1 MLSGAQRV
9 HDPTL
14 LTERAKLHEI
24 GKITCCIIFFN
35 LFAPGYFVVEGF
47 FGVLSLFKCALNFT
61 VSFCLSLHQLK
72 SQI

>member
-1 MLSGAQRV
+1 MFMRGEEVLSGAQRV

-24 GKITCCIIFFN
+24 GKIPCCIIFLN

-47 FGVLSLFKCALNFT
+47 LVFFHSHMLMIFAS
-61 VSFCLSLHQLK
+61 
-72 SQI
+72 

>member
-1 MLSGAQRV
+1 MFMRGEEVLSGAQRV

-24 GKITCCIIFFN
+24 GKITCCMIFFN

-47 FGVLSLFKCALNFT
+47 LVFFVFVFVFVFYFYSIL
-61 VSFCLSLHQLK
+61 
-72 SQI
+72 

>member
-24 GKITCCIIFFN
+24 GKITCCIIN
-35 LFAPGYFVVEGF
+35 LFDPGYFVVEGF
-47 FGVLSLFKCALNFT
+47 LVFFRSHMLMIIAS
-61 VSFCLSLHQLK
+61 
-72 SQI
+72 